1 MKAELDRYDWAA
13 LRCACE
19 HGAAHLA
26 GDFLLLA
33 AAKGRGEAQALG
45 LENHLMIQSFPQ
57 EPAVPAASVLMA
69 ALAQELSV
77 GARTEILDLLLRLV
91 DNDDEDVSEACRQT
105 ARQGLWLF
113 YAEIAA
119 ARGPDTVAYAC
130 DILKLIEPDRTR
142 LSEPG
147 RAVAGQDAV
156 HGRGQQVQQVGEAGR
171 FSPA

>member
-19 HGAAHLA
+19 HSAAHLP
-26 GDFLLLA
+26 GDFKLLA
-33 AAKGRGEAQALG
+33 AAKRREDAQALG

-57 EPAVPAASVLMA
+57 EPAVPAVSVLMA
-69 ALAQELSV
+69 ALTQELSV
-77 GARTEILDLLLRLV
+77 GARSEILDLLLRLIY
-91 DNDDEDVSEACRQT
+91 NDDEDVSEACQQT

-130 DILKLIEPDRTR
+130 YILKIIEPDRTR
-142 LSEPG
+142 LSDY
-147 RAVAGQDAV
+147 VAS
-156 HGRGQQVQQVGEAGR
+156 GR
-171 FSPA
+171 FDLRPSWIGS